1 MEDTFFEIG
10 NKIVTDRYQLAKSI
24 FTLQDES
31 YGKKLKLS
39 RVKEDQILDW
49 RAELIEYIGKA
60 IYIRDEEITH
70 DIRTWA
76 KATGHLAISNG
87 IPLEESF
94 RVLTLFRR
102 VSFEAAMREIQ
113 MKSLI
118 AYPLDVSKRID
129 AIIEEVTFMY
139 NDICIEFHSQHQVKD
154 LLTDDQLH
162 ITIIPITDTLA
173 LLPMTGSIHPKHA
186 DMIMK
191 ETLNQ
196 CYDKQLSDILIDL
209 SGVSNL
215 DLPTVNSLTRMK
227 KALTYSGISMSVCG
241 IQPSTALSMV
251 AQGCNLNELTIFSTL
266 RQALL
271 KRGIRQT
278 IAK

>member
-1 MEDTFFEIG
+1 MEDTLFEIG
-10 NKIVTDRYQLAKSI
+10 NKIVTDRYELAKSI

-39 RVKEDQILDW
+39 RVKEGQILDW

-60 IYIRDEEITH
+60 IFINDEEITH

-76 KATGHLAISNG
+76 KATGHIAISNG

-113 MKSLI
+113 LKSLT
-118 AYPLDVSKRID
+118 AFPMDVSKRID
-129 AIIEEVTFMY
+129 AIIEEVTFTY
-139 NDICIEFHSQHQVKD
+139 NDICISYHRHHQVKD

-173 LLPMTGSIHPKHA
+173 LLPITGSIQPKHA
-186 DMIMK
+186 DLIMK

-196 CYDKQLSDILIDL
+196 CYDKQISDILIDL
-209 SGVSNL
+209 SGVLNL
-215 DLPTVNSLTRMK
+215 DLPSVNSLIRMK
-227 KALTYSGISMSVCG
+227 KALTYSGISMCVCG

-251 AQGCNLNELTIFSTL
+251 SQGFTLNGLTIFSTL

-271 KRGIRQT
+271 QRGIRQT
-278 IAK
+278 LAK

>member
-1 MEDTFFEIG
+1 MEDTLFEIG

-60 IYIRDEEITH
+60 LYISDADITH
-70 DIRTWA
+70 DIRIWA

-113 MKSLI
+113 IKSLT
-118 AYPLDVSKRID
+118 ACPLDVSKRID
-129 AIIEEVTFMY
+129 AIIEEVTFTY
-139 NDICIEFHSQHQVKD
+139 NGICIGYHSQHQVKD

-173 LLPMTGSIHPKHA
+173 LLPMTGSIHPKHT
-186 DMIMK
+186 DLIMK

-196 CYDKQLSDILIDL
+196 CYDKQLSDILFDL

-227 KALTYSGISMSVCG
+227 KALTYSGISMCICG

-251 AQGCNLNELTIFSTL
+251 AQGSNLNGLTIFSTL

-278 IAK
+278 VAK